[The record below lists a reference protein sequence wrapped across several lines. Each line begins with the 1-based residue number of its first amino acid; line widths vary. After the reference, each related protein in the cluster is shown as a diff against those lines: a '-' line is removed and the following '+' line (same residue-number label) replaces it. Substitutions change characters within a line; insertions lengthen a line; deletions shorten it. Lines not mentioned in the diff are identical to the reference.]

1 MKEITSMD
9 YYDVEI
15 IEILKKV
22 VRQRGNDISDAI
34 DIVSDNINSENIV
47 LNAEDYYNRIIQNA
61 KSMQLNEEININLK
75 FIPEEK
81 ILIISHNDN
90 GDERYRCK
98 TARDLVEWFNI
109 YVDRYIDNDEI
120 PLTKEELADIEI
132 EK

>member
-61 KSMQLNEEININLK
+61 KSKQLNEEININLK

-81 ILIISHNDN
+81 ILIISHDDN

-120 PLTKEELADIEI
+120 PLTKEELAEIEI